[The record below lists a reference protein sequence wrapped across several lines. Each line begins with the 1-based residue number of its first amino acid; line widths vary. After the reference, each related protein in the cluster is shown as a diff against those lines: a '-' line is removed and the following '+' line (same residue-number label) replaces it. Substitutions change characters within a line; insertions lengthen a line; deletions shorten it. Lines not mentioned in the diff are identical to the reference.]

1 MLEAAPDTPN
11 SDNVGSD
18 VDGENV
24 PLSKFPAVS
33 IKGFKLLS
41 TIILIT
47 QLYLS
52 SLPTLQACTA
62 VSSSSVLVLSC
73 SKLLARL
80 SISSPEN
87 KFHSLVSINS
97 TAKQHRQCL
106 RHYFCYCSPTNG
118 LLIQNW
124 SQFVFQNYHIHVS
137 IRHQRYNSQ
146 KNRWCVVS
154 GSEQKRQERSS
165 RVLLLAR
172 LALVRIL
179 SLEIS
184 RGKCVP

>member
-1 MLEAAPDTPN
+1 MMLEAAPDAPN

-87 KFHSLVSINS
+87 KFHSLVSIRS
-97 TAKQHRQCL
+97 TVKQHQQCL

-146 KNRWCVVS
+146 KTDDVLFQGQSRK
-154 GSEQKRQERSS
+154 GKRDPQEFFSW
-165 RVLLLAR
+165 LGW
-172 LALVRIL
+172 L
-179 SLEIS
+179 SLEFYH
-184 RGKCVP
+184 